1 MYIPKD
7 IINLRVVPDVNGAM
21 DINMSN
27 NKVVNV
33 ADSIGPHD
41 AATKCYT
48 DHLIENLHNLTPTT
62 DQTEYVHYINLRNT
76 TLHSLAGILEVTT
89 DIIFTSKHPNKTGIP
104 HTWVESPTCTLPT
117 MLDGNQDLAGKNIT
131 IEFKYPIN
139 VEKWN
144 FKMLIEPYTNW
155 DVEYK
160 WQVSN
165 NGAVWH
171 DWTHEKNIKTGKN
184 DWNGN
189 NATLVFNNERYT
201 RYKFWRVLIGAAKT
215 TLVPIYMNYIK
226 MKVTV

>member
-1 MYIPKD
+1 
-7 IINLRVVPDVNGAM
+7 
-21 DINMSN
+21 MSN

-33 ADSIGPHD
+33 ADPIGPHD

-48 DHLIENLHNLTPTT
+48 DHLIENLHDLTPITNEL
-62 DQTEYVHYINLRNT
+62 EYVHYINLRNT

-89 DIIFTSKHPNKTGIP
+89 DINFNSRHPNITGIP
-104 HTWVESPTCTLPT
+104 HTWIESPTFTLAT
-117 MLDGNQDLAGKNIT
+117 LLRGNQDLAGKNIT
-131 IEFKYPIN
+131 IEFNFPIN
-139 VEKWN
+139 VETWS
-144 FKMLIEPYTNW
+144 FKMLIDPYSNW

-171 DWTHEKNIKTGKN
+171 DWTHEEKIKTGKN

-189 NATLVFNNERYT
+189 NATLVFKNERYA
-201 RYKFWRVLIGAAKT
+201 RYKFWRVFIGAWKT
-215 TLVPIYMNYIK
+215 TLVPIYINYIK

>member
-33 ADSIGPHD
+33 ANPIEPHD

-48 DHLIENLHNLTPTT
+48 DHLLENLHNLTPTT

-76 TLHSLAGILEVTT
+76 TLHSLAGVLEVTT
-89 DIIFTSKHPNKTGIP
+89 DINFGSKHPNITGIP
-104 HTWVESPTCTLPT
+104 HTWIESPTCTLAT
-117 MLDGNQDLAGKNIT
+117 MLRGNQDLAGKNIT

-139 VEKWN
+139 VETWS
-144 FKMLIEPYTNW
+144 FKMVIDPYSNW

-165 NGAVWH
+165 NGVAWH
-171 DWTHEKNIKTGKN
+171 DLTDEKKIRTVEK

-189 NATLVFNNERYT
+189 NTTLAFKNEMYARY
-201 RYKFWRVLIGAAKT
+201 RFWRVLIGAGKT
-215 TLVPIYMNYIK
+215 NHLPIYINYIK

>member
-1 MYIPKD
+1 MYISKD
-7 IINLRVVPDVNGAM
+7 IITLRVVPDVNGAM

-33 ADSIGPHD
+33 ADPIGPHD

-76 TLHSLAGILEVTT
+76 TLHSLAGVLEVTT
-89 DIIFTSKHPNKTGIP
+89 DINFNSKHPNITGIP
-104 HTWVESPTCTLPT
+104 HTWIESPTCTLAT
-117 MLDGNQDLAGKNIT
+117 LLRGNQDLAGKNIT

-139 VEKWN
+139 VETWS
-144 FKMLIEPYTNW
+144 FKMVIDPYSNW

-165 NGAVWH
+165 NGVAWH
-171 DWTHEKNIKTGKN
+171 DLTDEKKIRTVEK

-189 NATLVFNNERYT
+189 NTTLAFKNEMYARY
-201 RYKFWRVLIGAAKT
+201 RFWRVLIGAGKT
-215 TLVPIYMNYIK
+215 IHLPMYINYIK

>member
-1 MYIPKD
+1 
-7 IINLRVVPDVNGAM
+7 
-21 DINMSN
+21 MSN

-33 ADSIGPHD
+33 ADPIEPHD

-62 DQTEYVHYINLRNT
+62 NEVEYAHYINQRNI

-89 DIIFTSKHPNKTGIP
+89 DINFTSKHPNKTGIP
-104 HTWVESPTCTLPT
+104 HTWIESPTFTLAT
-117 MLDGNQDLAGKNIT
+117 MLAGSQDLTGKNIT

-139 VEKWN
+139 VETWN
-144 FKMLIEPYTNW
+144 FKMLIVPYTNW

-165 NGAVWH
+165 NGVAWQ
-171 DWTHEKNIKTGKN
+171 DLTDEKKIRTVESN
-184 DWNGN
+184 WNGN
-189 NATLVFNNERYT
+189 NAALTFQNPTYVRYT
-201 RYKFWRVLIGAAKT
+201 FWRVLIGTGKT
-215 TLVPIYMNYIK
+215 NQIPIYINFLR